1 MWEWDD
7 ASKGDYDKNDWDFI
21 AIGNGATASNIWIDH
36 CTFTKAYDGIIDTK
50 GGSYNITFSWS
61 KYVGDDG
68 ATNAQS
74 FVRQQIAA
82 LEANRTAYPMCDFL
96 RTNGF
101 SVEDIVQISQG
112 HTKGHL
118 LGANALDATNNAH
131 SMTLHHQWAI
141 NLWDRAMPRLRAG
154 NVHNYNN
161 YLDDTG
167 ALAARRLR
175 DTRAQAM
182 SGSAQTTIN
191 DTYSFNPPLNG
202 AISTEGG
209 ALLVEKGVFFWTTRT
224 PRRRMF
230 AAIAPIRAILWG
242 HSRLPSFS
250 FPGIYQETCCPT
262 PTFWTILKTSPRLCK
277 RAPAPGRSLGIRP
290 AGSRPRIEPSVESQL
305 KIVRHEVHLDPARQA
320 P

>member
-61 KYVGDDG
+61 KYFRDDG

-182 SGSAQTTIN
+182 SGSAQTTLN
-191 DTYSFNPPLNG
+191 DTTVSIHPSTALSPPR
-202 AISTEGG
+202 G
-209 ALLVEKGVFFWTTRT
+209 ALCSLKKASSSGQRE
-224 PRRRMF
+224 RR
-230 AAIAPIRAILWG
+230 ADAC
-242 HSRLPSFS
+242 SR
-250 FPGIYQETCCPT
+250 Q
-262 PTFWTILKTSPRLCK
+262 
-277 RAPAPGRSLGIRP
+277 
-290 AGSRPRIEPSVESQL
+290 
-305 KIVRHEVHLDPARQA
+305 
-320 P
+320 